1 MASPGPQLAGGV
13 PVDKVAL
20 QLAVAPVLTPV
31 QLQLKG
37 PEPVTAEAVPALH
50 RLLVG
55 AEENE
60 PPLDAPQAP
69 LTT

>member
-1 MASPGPQLAGGV
+1 MTSPGPQLAV
-13 PVDKVAL
+13 PVLRLAV
-20 QLAVAPVLTPV
+20 QLAVVPVLMPV

-37 PEPVTAEAVPALH
+37 PEPVTAEAEPALH

-69 LTT
+69 LTS